1 MEEGETGKETRS
13 SDGDKCYKT
22 MQDNVVGNEGGA
34 PGKWVEPTLEVLSRK
49 TDAQNTGR
57 SQQAESWW
65 FQAENAASTE
75 AQKELRCGGG
85 RSEKQE

>member
-1 MEEGETGKETRS
+1 
-13 SDGDKCYKT
+13 

-34 PGKWVEPTLEVLSRK
+34 MGKWVEPTLEVLSWE
-49 TDAQNTGR
+49 TDAPNPGR

-65 FQAENAASTE
+65 FQAEKAEITE

-85 RSEKQE
+85 RSKKQAVMVLVFRG